1 MGTLRPTRLGYLSRS
16 AHNQCSLRLIK
27 GKQNSFSKFPA
38 IESFDWSVP
47 LYGNIYCRETFKIDG
62 DTVVVKE
69 NEEEP
74 FIFENL
80 EETVKVPS
88 GGSVMLR
95 EQTRTQDPC

>member
-1 MGTLRPTRLGYLSRS
+1 MRTLRSMRLGYLSRS

-27 GKQNSFSKFPA
+27 GEQNLFFKFLTTK
-38 IESFDWSVP
+38 SFDRSVP
-47 LYGNIYCRETFKIDG
+47 LYGDIYCRETFKIDG

-74 FIFENL
+74 FIFEDL

-95 EQTRTQDPC
+95 EQARTQDPC